1 MARGQLIPINKWKR
15 IMQQNFNIC
24 QFRQIVSIALASTVG
39 CLSLATGSNSHHLA
53 TCKRTWSCTTA
64 GGILGK
70 VLWIERQED
79 WDAGDWM
86 RVASLE
92 TESLGLKRRPLGKQR
107 TRLDRLTF
115 EENMFI
121 GLLNELTYSPTF
133 KALRTWKV
141 IVPFDVYSVQ
151 IRIQIWTNTL

>member
-1 MARGQLIPINKWKR
+1 
-15 IMQQNFNIC
+15 
-24 QFRQIVSIALASTVG
+24 
-39 CLSLATGSNSHHLA
+39 
-53 TCKRTWSCTTA
+53 
-64 GGILGK
+64 
-70 VLWIERQED
+70 
-79 WDAGDWM
+79 M

-133 KALRTWKV
+133 KALRTSKV

-151 IRIQIWTNTL
+151 IRIQI

>member
-1 MARGQLIPINKWKR
+1 
-15 IMQQNFNIC
+15 
-24 QFRQIVSIALASTVG
+24 
-39 CLSLATGSNSHHLA
+39 
-53 TCKRTWSCTTA
+53 
-64 GGILGK
+64 
-70 VLWIERQED
+70 
-79 WDAGDWM
+79 M

-133 KALRTWKV
+133 

-151 IRIQIWTNTL
+151 IRIQI